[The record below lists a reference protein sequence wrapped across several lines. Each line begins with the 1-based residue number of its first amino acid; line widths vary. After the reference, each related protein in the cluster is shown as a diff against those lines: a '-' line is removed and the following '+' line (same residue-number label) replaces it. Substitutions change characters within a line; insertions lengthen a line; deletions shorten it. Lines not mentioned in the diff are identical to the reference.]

1 MPYLLTA
8 LLLTAAPDLSYR
20 ELCKE
25 IREILY
31 DAAREGEITYKEA
44 DASIRRCKNLDS
56 GR

>member
-8 LLLTAAPDLSYR
+8 LLLTAAPDVSYR